1 MLEIRWTK
9 PQNAVEGLPPR
20 WRFALAPAGIGDM
33 FMATFS
39 DLGLSG
45 KALAAVARMGYEEPT
60 PVQEQAI
67 PLVLEGRDIIAAA
80 QTGTGKTAAFTLPA
94 MDTLAH
100 AEQGSGP
107 LMLVVT
113 PTRELAQQIGEVAG
127 QVALSTRHR
136 ITTVVGGLS
145 YKPQI
150 DKLRRGTDIL
160 IATPGRLIDLMQ
172 QSAVRLEDVRVLVLD
187 EADRML
193 DMGFLPSVKKI
204 VAATPTTRQTLLF
217 SATIDKSIMK
227 IVGSMLRD
235 PATVEIARKG
245 DVAETVEHFIIR
257 APQSVKPALIKAVL
271 AEKGAQRVIVF
282 ARTRSRADS
291 TCRRLRKAGYTVEA
305 IHSDRKQNQRRR
317 ALESFASGE
326 VSIITAT
333 DVLARGIDVEQVDY
347 VVNYDIPEQAEDY
360 VHRIGRTG
368 RAGKGGFAIT
378 FVTPENEAELRAIER
393 LVKREIPEMKL
404 RDFDIAQAE
413 ADAAEAAINA
423 QAKRDPE
430 VNKIRRQLG
439 SEQQQ
444 KAEAAETK
452 RRPKTAA
459 NRKPKAKSASASGS
473 AAARKPK
480 AKLAPVPGSTG
491 RKPKAKNAA
500 APEGA
505 AARKPKAKLAPAPES
520 VSRKPKAR
528 PGASKA
534 SVGGRKAKPQQT
546 AKAAKAT
553 RPSKGSADLRPGRS
567 YRAEVERSRSRAKK
581 RR

>member
-1 MLEIRWTK
+1 MTR
-9 PQNAVEGLPPR
+9 
-20 WRFALAPAGIGDM
+20 AGETHM
-33 FMATFS
+33 VSFN
-39 DLGLSG
+39 DLGLSE
-45 KALAAVARMGYEEPT
+45 KALAAVARLGYSKPT

-67 PLVLEGRDIIAAA
+67 PLVLEGHDIIAAA
-80 QTGTGKTAAFTLPA
+80 QTGTGKTAAFTLPV

-100 AEQGSGP
+100 AKQGSGP

-172 QSAVRLEDVRVLVLD
+172 QQAVRLDNVRVLVLD

-193 DMGFLPSVKKI
+193 DMGFLPSVKQI
-204 VAATPTTRQTLLF
+204 VAATPKTRQTLLF

-227 IVGSMLRD
+227 VVGSMLCD
-235 PATVEIARKG
+235 PKTVEVARKG

-291 TCRRLRKAGYTVEA
+291 TCRRLRKAGYAVEA
-305 IHSDRKQNQRRR
+305 IHSDRNQNQRRR
-317 ALESFASGE
+317 ALESFASGA
-326 VSIITAT
+326 VNIITAT

-360 VHRIGRTG
+360 IHRIGRTG

-378 FVTPENEAELRAIER
+378 FVTPENDAELRAIER
-393 LVKREIPEMKL
+393 LVKKSIPEMKL
-404 RDFDIAQAE
+404 LEFDIAQAE
-413 ADAAEAAINA
+413 ADAAEAAIIA
-423 QAKRDPE
+423 QSKRDPE
-430 VNKIRRQLG
+430 VNKVKRQLG

-444 KAEAAETK
+444 KAEAVEAK
-452 RRPKTAA
+452 QASKGA
-459 NRKPKAKSASASGS
+459 N
-473 AAARKPK
+473 ARKPK
-480 AKLAPVPGSTG
+480 PKAASRPKAAA
-491 RKPKAKNAA
+491 KPKATPKPKMAA
-500 APEGA
+500 
-505 AARKPKAKLAPAPES
+505 KPKATAATKMAAKAKTA
-520 VSRKPKAR
+520 KPKAVAEPSPAAKAKGAAKPKPTPKDR
-528 PGASKA
+528 PAA
-534 SVGGRKAKPQQT
+534 ATSVRKAKPIR
-546 AKAAKAT
+546 AKKSKRPV
-553 RPSKGSADLRPGRS
+553 RPSEDVADFRPGRS
-567 YRAEVERSRSRAKK
+567 HRAEVERSRSRSRK